1 MFKRFAPVLICLMA
15 ATVAAAQPGGGG
27 GGGRGGRGGGGRGG
41 GAPSPSPPKGPAA
54 ARAAPKPFNQPEII
68 GVVKS
73 IDADAGRL
81 TIAYDT
87 VEALGWPPGTQPFP
101 VAKTALLSGVTVG
114 EKIRFTLDSGSIA
127 TLRAFDAQ

>member
-1 MFKRFAPVLICLMA
+1 MLKRFAPLMICLMA

-27 GGGRGGRGGGGRGG
+27 GRGRGGGGRGG
-41 GAPSPSPPKGPAA
+41 GAPSPSAPKGPAA

-73 IDADAGRL
+73 IDADAERL